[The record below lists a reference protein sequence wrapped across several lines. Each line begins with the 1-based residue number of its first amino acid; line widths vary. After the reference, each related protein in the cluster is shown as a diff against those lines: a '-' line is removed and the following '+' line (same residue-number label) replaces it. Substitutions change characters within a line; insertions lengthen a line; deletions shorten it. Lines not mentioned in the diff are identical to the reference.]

1 MPKWVTECHRCPKWL
16 CHFFQIHKASTAGQ
30 LFEGNIQTLQTWH
43 KPGQVKSSK
52 AFNQPWAMTQH
63 FTHCFDED
71 YAAAWYEVRCL
82 NHFSHV
88 LPEDFSKNE
97 CVQNCHRVM
106 AWPAWKRAICT
117 TPIPPARD
125 GLPAAHWMIFVKKKR
140 PRNIKVPPI
149 LPGCNLLVRLR

>member
-1 MPKWVTECHRCPKWL
+1 
-16 CHFFQIHKASTAGQ
+16 
-30 LFEGNIQTLQTWH
+30 
-43 KPGQVKSSK
+43 
-52 AFNQPWAMTQH
+52 MTQH
-63 FTHCFDED
+63 FTHSFDED

-97 CVQNCHRVM
+97 CVQNCDRAM

-125 GLPAAHWMIFVKKKR
+125 GLPAAHWIKKKGQEISKYH
-140 PRNIKVPPI
+140 PSY
-149 LPGCNLLVRLR
+149 LDATY